1 MAQKYIIQ
9 EGGLLKEKE
18 AIVTSSGASN
28 DGAVIALDSTGKLDQ
43 SVLPPGI
50 GADTAEI
57 EAGEDLS
64 AGDIVNVYDDA
75 GTPKVRKADA
85 TSSGKEAHGFVL
97 EAVTS
102 GSNATVYFE
111 GTNNQLSSLTA
122 GVLFLSTTAGA
133 TTSTAPSGSGNV
145 VQRLGVANSAT
156 AMNFEATQPI
166 VLA

>member
-18 AIVTSSGASN
+18 AIVTSSGGTS
-28 DGAVIALDSTGKLDQ
+28 GGSVIALDATGKLDQ

-50 GADTAEI
+50 GADTAEV

-64 AGDIVNVYDDA
+64 AGDIINIYDDA

-97 EAVTS
+97 DAVTS
-102 GSNATVYFE
+102 GANATVYFE
-111 GTNNQLSSLTA
+111 GTNNQLSGLTA

-133 TTSTAPSGSGNV
+133 TASTAPSGSGNV